1 MKTTTT
7 KTNDYDLYV
16 EDLQDRFF
24 NVMNDYASLLV
35 WLQLKHPDVYR
46 EFKVKGTD
54 IYEPNN

>member
-1 MKTTTT
+1 MKTST
-7 KTNDYDLYV
+7 DYDLYV

-35 WLQLKHPDVYR
+35 WLQLKHPDAYR
-46 EFKVKGTD
+46 EFKLKGTD

>member
-1 MKTTTT
+1 MSTDPRK
-7 KTNDYDLYV
+7 DYDSYV

-35 WLQLKHPDVYR
+35 WLQLKHPVVYAD
-46 EFKVKGTD
+46 FKLKGTD